1 MNKDFKVGDKKW
13 WTTYNVFCEIV
24 DIKYDENSK
33 PFEWIVDTKGLKGIR
48 FDLFRIEELH
58 QTADDMFEAL
68 GYEPTMASNN
78 MVTYE
83 FDDGG
88 YIKEIEFLKYP
99 IPHIRLKEYE
109 EYNDNNPQGQFSCYI
124 DLHQAIHQKMIELGW
139 IE

>member
-1 MNKDFKVGDKKW
+1 MNKEFKVGDKKW

-58 QTADDMFEAL
+58 QTADDMFKEL
-68 GYEPTMASNN
+68 GFERQENNIFGKRNGSWYET
-78 MVTYE
+78 
-83 FDDGG
+83 
-88 YIKEIEFLKYP
+88 IEFYSNYYM
-99 IPHIRLKEYE
+99 HIEWNEDE
-109 EYNDNNPQGQFSCYI
+109 EETRAVATTI
-124 DLHQAIHQKMIELGW
+124 EEHQAIHQKLIELGY